1 MTRLYL
7 IIAAILTA
15 AIATIVYRALN
26 KGLSSSSKHQQ
37 LSRLS
42 TASLIAMA
50 PWIIYGEW
58 HISAQVALMIATCVI
73 WSLTYPLIYHLSNRK
88 VSSDYDNQIDIAFGL
103 YSFGAMSATYIVCSA
118 ILPPATVIIGIS
130 ETAML
135 ILAFAQWIYYILY
148 KTAVDFNGMTIL
160 QATHVNEIF
169 EFAKSF
175 NPFATATVILSVI
188 ALSAGCIYVNLGHS
202 VPLGTSAWIV
212 ASEALAAVA
221 ILWITFVG
229 RKAPWK
235 RCGIINLYLVIR
247 DYRRTNSQYTE
258 HAARRIK
265 SLDIERLAAPAS
277 SPGTIML
284 VIGESANRDYMSAI
298 TPLDRETTPW
308 LSSQKG
314 NPNFLIF
321 PNAYSCAGVTVQALE
336 RALTERNQYNDK
348 PFYESV
354 SIIDVAHKLGYKVH
368 WYSNQGHLG
377 SFDTPVTLV
386 ADTAD
391 VAKWTHQELNKVR
404 YDSALLDFLDEID
417 PAQNNLVV
425 LHLKGS
431 HFNFLNRYPQECTV
445 WGKPGVQDNILNYMN
460 SIRYTDDILRRF
472 YEYGIEKL
480 NMQAMVYFS
489 DHATIPERTR
499 TPGFMGFGMTRIPLF
514 IYLSDDYIANHPQR
528 ATALRNNVD
537 KHFTNDL
544 AYELICGIFDIRSDH
559 FDERNSLASEQ
570 YIYTRDMLKTYDG
583 TVNISDDNP

>member
-1 MTRLYL
+1 MTRIYL
-7 IIAAILTA
+7 IIATIL
-15 AIATIVYRALN
+15 IAVISTIVYRTLN

-37 LSRLS
+37 LSRLTS
-42 TASLIAMA
+42 ASFIAMM
-50 PWIIYGEW
+50 PWIVYGDWSINAE
-58 HISAQVALMIATCVI
+58 IVLMIATCVA

-103 YSFGAMSATYIVCSA
+103 YSFGAMSAAYIVFTSIWA
-118 ILPPATVIIGIS
+118 PAMIVIGIV
-130 ETAML
+130 EAAML
-135 ILAFAQWIYYILY
+135 ILLFAQWIYYILY
-148 KTAVDFNGMTIL
+148 GTAVDFNGMTIL

-175 NPFATATVILSVI
+175 NPFAVAAI
-188 ALSAGCIYVNLGHS
+188 
-202 VPLGTSAWIV
+202 WI
-212 ASEALAAVA
+212 
-221 ILWITFVG
+221 IFVG

-235 RCGIINLYLVIR
+235 RCGIVNLYLVIR

-265 SLDIERLAAPAS
+265 DLNIEPI
-277 SPGTIML
+277 SPLQSRPSTIML

-308 LSSQKG
+308 LSSQKDSR
-314 NPNFLIF
+314 NFMIF

-354 SIIDVAHKLGYKVH
+354 SIIDIAHKLGYKVH

-386 ADTAD
+386 ADTSD

-404 YDSALLDFLDEID
+404 YDSALLDFLDEVD

-431 HFNFLNRYPQECTV
+431 HFNFLNRYPAEYTV
-445 WGKPGVQDNILNYMN
+445 WGKPGVQDNIPNYMN
-460 SIRYTDDILRRF
+460 SIRYTDDILRQF
-472 YEYGIEKL
+472 HEYGREKL
-480 NMQAMVYFS
+480 NLQAMIYFS

-514 IYLSDDYIANHPQR
+514 VYLSDDYISHHPKR
-528 ATALRNNVD
+528 AEALRGNIG
-537 KHFTNDL
+537 KYFTNDL

>member
-1 MTRLYL
+1 MTRIYL
-7 IIAAILTA
+7 ILAAILLAVISTV
-15 AIATIVYRALN
+15 VYRSLN

-42 TASLIAMA
+42 TASLIAML
-50 PWIIYGEW
+50 PWIVYGHWSFNAE
-58 HISAQVALMIATCVI
+58 VALIIATCAA

-88 VSSDYDNQIDIAFGL
+88 VSADYDNQIDIAFGL
-103 YSFGAMSATYIVCSA
+103 YSFGAMSAAYIVFTS
-118 ILPPATVIIGIS
+118 LWTPAMIVIGIA
-130 ETAML
+130 EAAML
-135 ILAFAQWIYYILY
+135 ILLFAQWIYYILY
-148 KTAVDFNGMTIL
+148 GTAVDFNGMTIL

-169 EFAKSF
+169 EFARSF
-175 NPFATATVILSVI
+175 NPFAAAAVILSVVAI
-188 ALSAGCIYVNLGHS
+188 IGGCVYVNFDTRTPADTD
-202 VPLGTSAWIV
+202 V
-212 ASEALAAVA
+212 
-221 ILWITFVG
+221 WITVTEGVLTVAALGIMFAG

-235 RCGIINLYLVIR
+235 RCGIVNLYLVIR

-258 HAARRIK
+258 HAARRIRD
-265 SLDIERLAAPAS
+265 LDIEQISPRQS
-277 SPGTIML
+277 HPGTIML

-308 LSSQKG
+308 LSSQKDSR
-314 NPNFLIF
+314 NFMIF

-354 SIIDVAHKLGYKVH
+354 SIIDIAHKLGYKVH

-386 ADTAD
+386 ADTSD

-404 YDSALLDFLDEID
+404 YDSALLDFLDEVD
-417 PAQNNLVV
+417 PSQNNLVV

-431 HFNFLNRYPQECTV
+431 HFNFLNRYPKEYTV
-445 WGKPGVQDNILNYMN
+445 WGKPGVQDNIPNYMN
-460 SIRYTDDILRRF
+460 SIRYTDDILRQF
-472 YEYGIEKL
+472 FDYGREKL
-480 NMQAMVYFS
+480 NLQAMIYFS

-514 IYLSDDYIANHPQR
+514 VYLSDEYMALHPQR
-528 ATALRNNVD
+528 AGALRRNTG
-537 KHFTNDL
+537 KYFTNDL